1 MSGTRRLICCLD
13 CIASLQLRGNALHLC
28 RQAPLLKSNQKS
40 SPLGNGTIRFML
52 RFQRLSTLAP
62 RKQAT
67 RLHRLSLRRLT
78 RRYKTTPIVQRM
90 CLTQRSC
97 RRNRLLV
104 RSPAPHRR
112 HLLVSCRINTSVSST
127 TLYHSATTNIT
138 PDLFFQEWQPLLPIL
153 HRPTFLRVYEQYLAG
168 PDAGNWQANKQAIAQ
183 LFLIF
188 EISSLS
194 SGHQAKSNAST
205 YEHQWRRALYS
216 TSSTP
221 NTSTIQCQV
230 LAQLC
235 YLLRG
240 DYTHLARHRAIS
252 VGMCHELGLH
262 QGHRYHN
269 LQTFEVETRRRI
281 FWCQYVLDKYV
292 LLAPFH
298 MIRN

>member
-1 MSGTRRLICCLD
+1 MSETRRLICCLEY
-13 CIASLQLRGNALHLC
+13 IASLQLRENALHLC
-28 RQAPLLKSNQKS
+28 RRALPLKSSQRS
-40 SPLGNGTIRFML
+40 SPLGNGTIRFTS
-52 RFQRLSTLAP
+52 RFRRLST
-62 RKQAT
+62 QARQRPAI
-67 RLHRLSLRRLT
+67 RLLRLSLRLLI

-90 CLTQRSC
+90 CHTQRSC
-97 RRNRLLV
+97 RRNQLLA
-104 RSPAPHRR
+104 RPPAAHRR
-112 HLLVSCRINTSVSST
+112 HHLVSCRINILVGST
-127 TLYHSATTNIT
+127 MPYHSVRTNKIT
-138 PDLFFQEWQPLLPIL
+138 DLFFQEWQPLLPVL

-194 SGHQAKSNAST
+194 CGHQAKSNAST

-221 NTSTIQCQV
+221 NTSTIQCQI

-262 QGHRYHN
+262 QGHRYLN

-292 LLAPFH
+292 LLFFFT
-298 MIRN
+298 

>member
-1 MSGTRRLICCLD
+1 MLYISV
-13 CIASLQLRGNALHLC
+13 AGN
-28 RQAPLLKSNQKS
+28 RPLKSKQKS
-40 SPLGNGTIRFML
+40 SRRGNGTIRFTS
-52 RFQRLSTLAP
+52 RFQRLSTLALQ
-62 RKQAT
+62 KQAT
-67 RLHRLSLRRLT
+67 RLRRLSLRLLT

-90 CLTQRSC
+90 CLMQRYC
-97 RRNRLLV
+97 RRNQLLV
-104 RSPAPHRR
+104 RPPVAHQR
-112 HLLVSCRINTSVSST
+112 HLLVSCRINTLVSSVIH
-127 TLYHSATTNIT
+127 YHGDRTNIIL
-138 PDLFFQEWQPLLPIL
+138 DLFFQEWQPLLPIL

-188 EISSLS
+188 EIASLS
-194 SGHQAKSNAST
+194 SGHQAKNNAST

-216 TSSTP
+216 TSSTS
-221 NTSTIQCQV
+221 NTSTIQCQILV
-230 LAQLC
+230 QLC

-292 LLAPFH
+292 LLLFLT
-298 MIRN
+298 